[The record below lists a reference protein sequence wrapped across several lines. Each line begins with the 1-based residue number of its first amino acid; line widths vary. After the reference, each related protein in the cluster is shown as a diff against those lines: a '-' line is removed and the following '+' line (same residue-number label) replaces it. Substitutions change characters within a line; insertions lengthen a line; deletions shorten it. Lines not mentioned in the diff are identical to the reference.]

1 MASSAGEL
9 NVAGLI
15 SIIIFY
21 LLILA
26 IGVFA
31 AWRKKKG
38 QQAATTS
45 EQETNEVILAGRSIG
60 LVVGCFTMTATW
72 VGGGY
77 INGTA
82 EAVYKDGSGFVWAQA
97 PWGYAI
103 SLSMGGLFF
112 ARKMREREY
121 ITMLDP
127 LQDQYGN
134 VMGAILYI
142 PAFLGET
149 FWSAS
154 ILSALGATLSVILK
168 IDMTLAVIISAGIAV
183 GYTFFGGLYSVAYT
197 DVVQLFCI
205 ALGLFL
211 TLPFALTNEH
221 VAPISTT
228 ADEWKGVLKP
238 YKAGKWIDYA
248 MLLIC
253 GGIPWQVYFQ
263 RVLSS
268 RSAHRAQ
275 VLSFVGAAGCIV
287 MAIPAAFIGAAAKSA
302 NWLDAVGNSTQ
313 FINEK
318 TGVISDTRLTLPL
331 VLQYLTPGW
340 VAFIGLGAVS
350 AAVMSSADSSVLS
363 ASSMFSHNIYKII
376 FRPKASANEIIWV
389 IRAGIFVVGALAV
402 VVGLM
407 VPSIYALFHLCS
419 DLVFVILFPQ
429 LVGAVH
435 IPFVNTYGSIAAYI
449 VGLFFRITGGE
460 KLIGLPAAIE
470 YPLFKDGDQ
479 YFPFR
484 TMAMLFSFITLL
496 GVSYLTNWL
505 FDSGRLSRSSDIL
518 GVLERRER
526 RYMGASAKRNNGDG
540 VVLTEFNNGSTHH
553 DKNRNGKVDENGLPF
568 QEERAVIYA

>member
-1 MASSAGEL
+1 MGEL

-15 SIIIFY
+15 SIILFY
-21 LLILA
+21 LAILG

-31 AWRKKKG
+31 AWKKNKG
-38 QQAATTS
+38 QKKAQTT
-45 EQETNEVILAGRSIG
+45 EEETNEVILAGRSIG
-60 LVVGCFTMTATW
+60 LFVGAFTMTATW

-82 EAVYKDGSGFVWAQA
+82 ESVYTSGLVWAQA

-103 SLSMGGLFF
+103 SLALGGIFF
-112 ARKMREREY
+112 AKKMRENEY

-134 VMGAILYI
+134 IMGAILYI

-154 ILSALGATLSVILK
+154 ILSALGATLSVILS
-168 IDMTLAVIISAGIAV
+168 IDMTISVIVSALIAV

-205 ALGLFL
+205 AVGLFL
-211 TLPFALTNEH
+211 TLPFALVH
-221 VAPISTT
+221 PAVKKISVTST
-228 ADEWKGVLKP
+228 EWVGELKG
-238 YKAGKWIDYA
+238 YETGKWIDYA

-268 RSAHRAQ
+268 KSPDRAQ
-275 VLSFVGAAGCIV
+275 ILSFVGAFGCVV
-287 MAIPAAFIGAAAKSA
+287 MAVPAALLGAAARSTDWTFIA
-302 NWLDAVGNSTQ
+302 NQTTM
-313 FINEK
+313 FINANG
-318 TGVISDTRLTLPL
+318 TIIDTRLTLPL
-331 VLQYLTPGW
+331 VLQYLTPSW
-340 VAFIGLGAVS
+340 VAFVGLGAIS

-363 ASSMFSHNIYKII
+363 ASCMFGHNIYKTI
-376 FRPKASANEIIWV
+376 FRPRASANEIVWV
-389 IRAGIFVVGALAV
+389 IRAGIFVVGALATL
-402 VVGLM
+402 VGLT

-419 DLVFVILFPQ
+419 DLVFCILFPQ

-435 IPFVNTYGSIAAYI
+435 IPFVNTYGSVAAYV

-460 KLIGLPAAIE
+460 HLIGLPAAIK
-470 YPLFKDGDQ
+470 YPLYKDGEQ

-484 TMAMLFSFITLL
+484 TLAMLISFGTLL
-496 GVSYLTNWL
+496 SVSYLTNYL
-505 FDSGRLSRSSDIL
+505 FDSGKLSEDYDYF
-518 GVLERRER
+518 GVIKRREK
-526 RYMGASAKRNNGDG
+526 RYTKTRTNDVMLK
-540 VVLTEFNNGSTHH
+540 STSGTRSP
-553 DKNRNGKVDENGLPF
+553 DVMSDNSGKGLLPN
-568 QEERAVIYA
+568 EDM

>member
-1 MASSAGEL
+1 MAGEL

-31 AWRKKKG
+31 AWKKKKG
-38 QQAATTS
+38 TQAATTT

-82 EAVYKDGSGFVWAQA
+82 EAVYKDGAGFVWAQA

-211 TLPFALTNEH
+211 TLPFALTNDN

-228 ADEWKGVLKP
+228 ADQWRGKLEP

-275 VLSFVGAAGCIV
+275 ILSFVGAAGCIV

-302 NWLDAVGNSTQ
+302 DWLAVVGNSSK
-313 FINEK
+313 FIGNDGYI
-318 TGVISDTRLTLPL
+318 TDTRLTLPL

-460 KLIGLPAAIE
+460 KLIGLPAAIQ

-484 TMAMLFSFITLL
+484 TMAMLFSFMTLL
-496 GVSYLTNWL
+496 GVSYFTNYL
-505 FDSGRLSRSSDIL
+505 FDSGKLARSSDIL

-526 RYMGASAKRNNGDG
+526 RYMAASAKTSNGDG
-540 VVLTEFNNGSTHH
+540 VTLTEFTNGSTQH
-553 DKNRNGKVDENGLPF
+553 DKKSGKADENGLPF
-568 QEERAVIYA
+568 QEEGAGIYA

>member
-1 MASSAGEL
+1 MAEDKL

-26 IGVFA
+26 IGIFA
-31 AWRKKKG
+31 AWRKKKN
-38 QQAATTS
+38 QAKATTS
-45 EQETNEVILAGRSIG
+45 EEETNEVILAGRSIG

-82 EAVYKDGSGFVWAQA
+82 EAVYKDDSGMVWAQA

-112 ARKMREREY
+112 AKKMRERKY

-134 VMGAILYI
+134 IMGAILYI

-168 IDMTLAVIISAGIAV
+168 IDMTLSVIISALIAV

-205 ALGLFL
+205 AVGLFL
-211 TLPFALTNEH
+211 TLPFALTHEH

-228 ADEWKGVLKP
+228 SHIWKGELKP
-238 YKAGKWIDYA
+238 YAAGKWIDYA
-248 MLLIC
+248 VLLVC

-268 RSAHRAQ
+268 SSPKRAQ
-275 VLSFVGAAGCIV
+275 ILSFVGAAGCIV
-287 MAIPAAFIGAAAKSA
+287 LAIPSAFLGAAARSA
-302 NWLDAVGNSTQ
+302 DWQAVIQADNSTSK
-313 FINEK
+313 FLSTDGTIK
-318 TGVISDTRLTLPL
+318 DTRLTLPL

-340 VAFIGLGAVS
+340 VAFIGLGAIS

-376 FRPKASANEIIWV
+376 FRPKASANEVVWV
-389 IRAGIFVVGALAV
+389 IRAGIVVVGALAV
-402 VVGLM
+402 MVGLL
-407 VPSIYALFHLCS
+407 VESIYSLFHLCS

-435 IPFVNTYGSIAAYI
+435 IPFVNTYGSIVAYI
-449 VGLFFRITGGE
+449 IGLFFRISGGE
-460 KLIGLPAAIE
+460 DLIGLTPLIK
-470 YPLFKDGDQ
+470 YPLYKDKVQ

-484 TMAMLFSFITLL
+484 TMTMLISFITLL
-496 GVSYLTNWL
+496 GVSYFTNWL
-505 FDSGRLSRSSDIL
+505 FDSGKIPRSWDYLNVI
-518 GVLERRER
+518 ERRER
-526 RYMGASAKRNNGDG
+526 RYIMHAKKDTSDG
-540 VVLTEFNNGSTHH
+540 VVLADFTKSNVSADAKE
-553 DKNRNGKVDENGLPF
+553 NGKHENGLLH
-568 QEERAVIYA
+568 QEENGVYA

>member
-1 MASSAGEL
+1 MGSVGEL

-26 IGVFA
+26 IGIFA
-31 AWRKKKG
+31 AWKKKKG
-38 QQAATTS
+38 TQAATTT
-45 EQETNEVILAGRSIG
+45 EEETNQVILAGRSIG

-112 ARKMREREY
+112 ARKMREKEY
-121 ITMLDP
+121 VTMLDP

-168 IDMTLAVIISAGIAV
+168 IDMTLSVVISACIAV

-205 ALGLFL
+205 AVGLFL
-211 TLPFALTNEH
+211 TLPFAITNDN
-221 VAPISTT
+221 VASLSSTAPT
-228 ADEWKGVLKP
+228 WRGELKP

-275 VLSFVGAAGCIV
+275 ILSFVGAAGCIV

-302 NWLDAVGNSTQ
+302 DWLSVVGNGT
-313 FINEK
+313 FIRED
-318 TGVISDTRLTLPL
+318 GYIRDTRLTLPL

-376 FRPKASANEIIWV
+376 FRPKASANEIVWV
-389 IRAGIFVVGALAV
+389 IRGGIFVVGALAV

-460 KLIGLPAAIE
+460 KLIGLTAAIE

-496 GVSYLTNWL
+496 AVSYFTNWL
-505 FDSGRLSRSSDIL
+505 FDSGKLARSYDYL

-526 RYMGASAKRNNGDG
+526 RYMAAQSNRNTGDG
-540 VVLTEFNNGSTHH
+540 VVLTEFTNGSSTNE
-553 DKNRNGKVDENGLPF
+553 KNKNGKVDKNGLPF
-568 QEERAVIYA
+568 QEERAAIYA

>member
-1 MASSAGEL
+1 MSSAGEL

-31 AWRKKKG
+31 AWKKKKG
-38 QQAATTS
+38 QAAAETT

-121 ITMLDP
+121 VTMLDP

-211 TLPFALTNEH
+211 TLPFALTNKH
-221 VAPISTT
+221 VSPIMDT
-228 ADEWKGVLKP
+228 AHTWRGDLKP

-268 RSAHRAQ
+268 RSPHRAQ
-275 VLSFVGAAGCIV
+275 ILSFVGAAGCII
-287 MAIPAAFIGAAAKSA
+287 MALPAAFIGAAAKSTDWIA
-302 NWLDAVGNSTQ
+302 AVGNGSQ
-313 FINEK
+313 FISES
-318 TGVISDTRLTLPL
+318 GAIADTRLTLPL

-376 FRPKASANEIIWV
+376 FRPKATANEIVWV

-460 KLIGLPAAIE
+460 RLIGLPAAIE
-470 YPLFKDGDQ
+470 YPLFKNGDQ

-496 GVSYLTNWL
+496 GVSYFTNWL
-505 FDSGRLSRSSDIL
+505 FDSGKLSRSSDVL
-518 GVLERRER
+518 GILERRER
-526 RYMGASAKRNNGDG
+526 RYMAASTKRSNGDG
-540 VVLTEFNNGSTHH
+540 VVLTEFNNGSAQHKDN
-553 DKNRNGKVDENGLPF
+553 DKADKNGLPF
-568 QEERAVIYA
+568 QEERAAIYA